1 MVAMDELISK
11 ATPEFQ
17 TYRDLDARCP
27 KCNSM
32 MILKFAS
39 NPLGYGGR
47 RLSIIMCCSN
57 DCDRDLWNTKTNE
70 KDFTHWWLD
79 GSRNKEGYEAILE
92 SLPTEEK
99 ALIRELEKDLYLL
112 NNE

>member
-1 MVAMDELISK
+1 MVIDELVSR

-17 TYRDLDARCP
+17 KYRDLDARCP
-27 KCNSM
+27 KCNSV

-39 NPLGYGGR
+39 NPLRYGGR
-47 RLSIIMCCSN
+47 RLSIIMCCGN
-57 DCDRDLWNTKTNE
+57 DCDRDLWDTKADE

-79 GSRNKEGYEAILE
+79 GSRNKEGYEAIVE

-99 ALIRELEKDLYLL
+99 GLIRELEKDLYLL